1 MPGLEK
7 TSLSAS
13 PRLRLSH
20 APRVPSLQDLHKLIR
35 PILVIL
41 PALGLLLGFGA
52 RIVGSGQ
59 WSGTIWAAATVPVL
73 SALLIEIVASLRRGD
88 VGLDI
93 VAALS
98 MTGALVFGEHLA
110 AVVVALM
117 YAGGQYLESFA
128 ERRANREM
136 TALLAR
142 VPRTAIRYRD
152 GRLEEVGLDVV
163 APQDRLLVR
172 QGDVVPVDGLVVDGM
187 AVLDQSALTGES
199 VPVQKKAGEP
209 VMSGVTNVGDAFD
222 LSATHRAAESTYAG
236 IVRLIEAAQRSK
248 APMARLADRF
258 AMAFLALTVVLA
270 GGAWLWS
277 GDPIRALAVLVVATP
292 CPLILAVPVAIVS
305 GVSRAAKAGVLVKG
319 GRALETLARVRVLV
333 IDKTGT
339 LTHGQA
345 RIVEIRPVTG
355 LSADKLLQLAA
366 SLDQA
371 SKHVI
376 ARALVLEAQ
385 ARGLD
390 LLLPTEVEEI
400 PGEGLEGIVDGQ
412 HVVVGGIRFVAQ
424 RVPSARESVAS
435 GQYPVG
441 SVVVAVA
448 VNGRL
453 AGLLILADRLR
464 SEAAQVIDS
473 LRRLGIARIVL
484 ASGDRSDVAEAV
496 TVGLHLDA
504 VHADLT
510 PDQKIAIVQTERR
523 HGPVM
528 MIGDGV
534 NDAPALAAADL
545 GVAMGAKGAAASAE
559 AADVVLLV
567 DRLDKIPVAVQVAR
581 WSRRIALQSVY
592 AGIGLSVV
600 GMIVAALG
608 YLTPVQGALIPGGH
622 RRRRDP
628 ECPESSAGA
637 ESCRSHDS
645 CGRQEDVALD

>member
-7 TSLSAS
+7 PGPSAPW
-13 PRLRLSH
+13 PRLSPALRI
-20 APRVPSLQDLHKLIR
+20 PSPQDLHKFIR

-41 PALGLLLGFGA
+41 PALGLLLGFAA
-52 RIVGSGQ
+52 RIAGNGQ
-59 WSGTIWAAATVPVL
+59 WSGTIWAAATLPVL
-73 SALLIEIVASLRRGD
+73 GALLIEIVASLRRGD
-88 VGLDI
+88 VGLDV

-117 YAGGQYLESFA
+117 YAGGQYLENFA

-142 VPRTAIRYRD
+142 LPRTAIRYRD
-152 GRLEEVGLDVV
+152 GRLEEVSLDVV
-163 APQDRLLVR
+163 EPEDRLLVR
-172 QGDVVPVDGLVVDGM
+172 QGDVVPVDGLVAEGM

-222 LSATHRAAESTYAG
+222 VSATHRAAESTYAG
-236 IVRLIEAAQRSK
+236 IVRLIEAAQASK

-319 GRALETLARVRVLV
+319 GRALEALARVRVLV

-345 RIVEIRPVTG
+345 RVVEIRLVAG
-355 LSADKLLQLAA
+355 LSSDKLLQLAA

-385 ARGLD
+385 ASGLD
-390 LLLPTEVEEI
+390 LLLPTEVEEV

-412 HVVVGGIRFVAQ
+412 HIVVGGTRFVAQ
-424 RVPSARESVAS
+424 RVPSAREAVAS

-448 VNGRL
+448 VNRRL

-473 LRRLGIARIVL
+473 LRRLGFARIVL
-484 ASGDRSDVAEAV
+484 ASGDRRDVAEAV

-510 PDQKIAIVQTERR
+510 PDRKIAIVQAERGT
-523 HGPVM
+523 GP
-528 MIGDGV
+528 
-534 NDAPALAAADL
+534 
-545 GVAMGAKGAAASAE
+545 S
-559 AADVVLLV
+559 
-567 DRLDKIPVAVQVAR
+567 
-581 WSRRIALQSVY
+581 
-592 AGIGLSVV
+592 
-600 GMIVAALG
+600 
-608 YLTPVQGALIPGGH
+608 
-622 RRRRDP
+622 
-628 ECPESSAGA
+628 
-637 ESCRSHDS
+637 
-645 CGRQEDVALD
+645 